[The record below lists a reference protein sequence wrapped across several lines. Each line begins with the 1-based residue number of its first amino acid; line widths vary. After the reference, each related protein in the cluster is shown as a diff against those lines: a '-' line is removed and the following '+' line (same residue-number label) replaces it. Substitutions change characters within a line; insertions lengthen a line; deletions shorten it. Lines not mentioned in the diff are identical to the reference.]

1 MQGIV
6 NHCPSNEW
14 TNRFGNF
21 ETVFNYTSRNNRI
34 TFGNGD
40 KSCNKSTIEGL
51 RFFFF
56 FFLIKLKDRWKTIE
70 TMDKIYLSF
79 RLGNLHPPLSSVRD
93 G

>member
-40 KSCNKSTIEGL
+40 KSCNKSTIDGL

-56 FFLIKLKDRWKTIE
+56 FFNKVKGSMEDDR
-70 TMDKIYLSF
+70 DN
-79 RLGNLHPPLSSVRD
+79 GQNLFILSSGKSTPAPVKRP
-93 G
+93 

>member
-56 FFLIKLKDRWKTIE
+56 FNKVKGSMEDDR
-70 TMDKIYLSF
+70 DN
-79 RLGNLHPPLSSVRD
+79 GQNLFILSSGKSTPAPVKRP
-93 G
+93 